1 MAAQAMG
8 VPLEEVRF
16 FYGDQDLQIDAR
28 GHATIR
34 HRKDAFYVLDDGTF
48 DAAPDRVR
56 FMACMGAMHWDRIDF
71 LPVVELFRSLL
82 PGTGNAAFELIRG
95 LYDDQNEQR
104 AEPFPLRYRGIP
116 TYPSEAAFRLFSGFF
131 RPHAPPE
138 HNPFRLFIDP
148 SHSHEVAW
156 LPAPDPPLRYFDS
169 ARHLC
174 ITMKARI
181 VQKATLADDPTG
193 LPFVK
198 EEVGRGA
205 PYQRSV
211 DIGDG
216 RLILIDAGERRDIP
230 LPPSWR
236 PVRDFTTPP
245 EASGKFNSSSGPSWR
260 AFFGGHPPVVT
271 PVDAFSA
278 VLLYPE
284 DDREIGELSTQPF
297 AADYVHDLTEDV
309 PALASHLARADHVL
323 VHGFDATLMTC
334 IDLNRPRQ
342 CTILYYHPA
351 YAQKQA
357 QLLWSLLNSGRY
369 VDWIAS
375 MQFLPAEG
383 DQPSTN
389 RKAYD
394 LIYRW
399 IPFHHYSRTEEF
411 DETADAVANA
421 LKPHGLAFVVG
432 PSSIGTM
439 FGSRL
444 RILKTDPLEQL
455 PTFRMHQAV
464 LPKARIKP
472 DVTLFHL
479 AKE

>member
-16 FYGDQDLQIDAR
+16 FYGDQDLHIDAR
-28 GHATIR
+28 GRASIK
-34 HRKDAFYVLDDGTF
+34 HRKDAFYILDDGTF

-71 LPVVELFRSLL
+71 LPVVELFQSLL
-82 PGTGNAAFELIRG
+82 PGTGSAAFELIRG
-95 LYDDQNEQR
+95 LYDDQNEQE
-104 AEPFPLRYRGIP
+104 AEPRPLRYRGIP
-116 TYPSEAAFRLFSGFF
+116 TYPTEAAFRLFSGFF
-131 RPHAPPE
+131 RPHAPPGQSS
-138 HNPFRLFIDP
+138 FRLFIDP
-148 SHSHEVAW
+148 AHSSEVTW
-156 LPAPDPPLRYFDS
+156 LPSPDPPLRYFDS
-169 ARHLC
+169 SRHLGV
-174 ITMKARI
+174 TMKAGT
-181 VQKATLADDPTG
+181 VQKATLADDPSG
-193 LPFVK
+193 LPFVQR
-198 EEVGRGA
+198 EPSRGA
-205 PYQRSV
+205 PYQRSIDV
-211 DIGDG
+211 EKSK
-216 RLILIDAGERRDIP
+216 LILTDGDERRVIP
-230 LPPSWR
+230 IPSRWGSVRDSAVDVGEGVSSSSYSSWR
-236 PVRDFTTPP
+236 SLFRERTPEVEPV
-245 EASGKFNSSSGPSWR
+245 
-260 AFFGGHPPVVT
+260 H
-271 PVDAFSA
+271 AFSA

-297 AADYVHDLTEDV
+297 AADYIHDLAEDV
-309 PALASHLARADHVL
+309 PTLASHLMRADHVL
-323 VHGFDATLMTC
+323 VHGFDATLTTC

-342 CTILYYHPA
+342 YTVLYHHPA

-357 QLLWSLLNSGRY
+357 QRLWSLLNNGRH

-389 RKAYD
+389 RKVYD

-399 IPFHHYSRTEEF
+399 LPFHHYSRTEEL

-421 LKPHGLAFVVG
+421 LKPRGLAFVVG

-439 FGSRL
+439 FESRL